1 MNIWGFL
8 LGFILGIF
16 PLILVLKFFRGK
28 ILFIHNIYVKGAL
41 FGFLLWA
48 IINVLIFFEVRYNL
62 IGLAETEEGY
72 STIAL
77 FAYSLQ
83 GFLTAG
89 LAAAFFS
96 THMRKDKK
104 PKT

>member
-16 PLILVLKFFRGK
+16 PLMVIIPLLQGK
-28 ILFIHNIYVKGAL
+28 ILFIQNIYLRGAIL
-41 FGFLLWA
+41 GFFLWA
-48 IINVLIFFEVRYNL
+48 VMNVLIFFEVKYNL
-62 IGLAETEEGY
+62 IGLADTEEGV

-89 LAAAFFS
+89 LAAAFLS
-96 THMRKDKK
+96 THRLKNKPSKK
-104 PKT
+104 